1 MFYIWLEAEFHKA
14 SNGTGLVPKFVS
26 SQRESSK
33 QVDVQNLP
41 KCCTDSLVGP

>member
-1 MFYIWLEAEFHKA
+1 LEAEFHRA
-14 SNGTGLVPKFVS
+14 SNGTGLMPKFFP

-41 KCCTDSLVGP
+41 KCCVDNLVGL